1 MDTLYERT
9 DFLDRLCQEYLNT
22 FNMIRRLMKDLAN
35 AIRGTLVSKKVGKYT
50 YFDHQIWEKG
60 KRTRTYVKK
69 KDEQALRQK
78 IELRQFQE
86 RQLKALKAYLAELRK
101 SLRHFRVK
109 AETIVEEYRRRR
121 QARAKEEKEKWIARK
136 AADEKPYR
144 ENLRY
149 RTLKGDYVRSKSELA
164 LSNLLF
170 SLGIKYTYG
179 AKVILGGVE
188 READFFVESRL
199 DRRKQYYWEHCG
211 MMDDPEYRRKFRE
224 KMEAYHAEGYREGK
238 DLIVTYEDRNS
249 GLDMMEMLT
258 VLVVNRI
265 L

>member
-1 MDTLYERT
+1 MDTLYERN
-9 DFLDRLCQEYLNT
+9 DFLERLCREYLNT
-22 FNMIRRLMKDLAN
+22 FNMIRRLTKDLAN
-35 AIRGTLVSKKVGKYT
+35 AIRGTLVAKKVGKYT
-50 YFDHQIWEKG
+50 YFDHQIWENG
-60 KRTRTYVKK
+60 KRTRTHVKR
-69 KDEQALRQK
+69 KDEESLRQK

-86 RQLKALKAYLAELRK
+86 RQLKALKAYRDELRK

-109 AETIVEEYRRRR
+109 AETIVEEYKRRL
-121 QARAKEEKEKWIARK
+121 QARTQEEKERWIDRM

-144 ENLRY
+144 SNLRY

-164 LSNLLF
+164 LSNLLY

-179 AKVILGGVE
+179 AKVILGGEE

-199 DRRKQYYWEHCG
+199 DRRKKYYWEHFG

-238 DLIVTYEDRNS
+238 DLIVTYEDRSS

-265 L
+265 I